1 MRLII
6 SSKPYPEDF
15 KIEAVKQI
23 TNTGYKIAQVAQ
35 RLRVTVNSKHE
46 WISK

>member
-1 MRLII
+1 MCLII
-6 SSKPYPEDF
+6 SSKRYPDDF

-23 TNTGYKIAQVAQ
+23 TNRGYKIAQVAQ
-35 RLRVTVNSKHE
+35 RLGVTVNSKHD